1 MSKPLRLLLVEDNST
16 DRLLVREYLADQ
28 MDVAYQLE
36 TAGTMAE
43 CLEQLGQNHYD
54 ALLVDL
60 NLPDSNGNQTLL
72 KILSHAPDTP
82 VIVLTGIG
90 DRADGLNAMQLGAQD
105 FLVKGDFHS
114 ELLVRTIRYSIER
127 HNFSL
132 QLRQMATQLK
142 ERTQQLS
149 KSEAHIRELINISED
164 ALLVVDQD
172 EKVHFANPA
181 ACELLQQPYDSLI
194 GSRFDY
200 DWRNAP
206 NHELLLPTK
215 SGETCFVEVRHAM
228 THWNEHRA
236 YLLTMRDVTRRKRA
250 QEDLMLFRRLIDQ
263 AEDSIVVIDVE
274 TGGIDDCNESFLQ
287 WLGYTRKEMLK
298 LHVWDINHNITPDNW
313 VEYYTTVLN
322 SPMRY
327 QADFTTIDGHTIQV
341 EASVKS
347 VYLGKHYLIAL
358 VQDISERMKIEAQLR
373 QDAEILSRIDDA
385 IIILDADFKVTYW
398 NDGATRLLGWTPR
411 ERMGLPIMDM
421 APQAD
426 DREIAKLLN
435 KTLVGEIQH
444 IERNIL
450 DKDRLQLWVEWDS
463 HPILKDDK
471 TPLGVMIIL
480 RDIEERRS
488 LEAQLRHSQKME
500 AIGTLAGGIA
510 HDFNN
515 IMAAIRGY
523 TELVYR
529 RCDDESLK
537 RDLGTVLKSSERATS
552 LIDNILT
559 FSRKQPESR
568 SPLHLQDALTECL
581 QLLRATLPAT
591 ISIKS
596 CIDESAPSILGNH
609 EQIQQIILNLGNNAM
624 QAMPNRSG
632 ELCICLET
640 EIIDAGSSQKNIQLQ
655 PGVYACISISD
666 SGTGMSPEI
675 KERIFEPFFTTKVPG
690 EGTGL
695 GLSMVHGIMESY
707 NGSIQVDSAPGQ
719 GTTFRL
725 YFPAHGDVV
734 AEIDS
739 QNGEAAR
746 GSGERIL
753 FVDDEELLAELGQ
766 EALQA
771 LGYEVSICLDPK
783 SALQKLEAGEEF
795 DLIITDQTMPDMTG
809 LEMSKQILRKWPD
822 QKIIISTGYSPT
834 LTLEIAKS
842 EGLKNLIHKPVS
854 ITQLSEAVASAL
866 GDCIESRA
874 TSGIN

>member
-1 MSKPLRLLLVEDNST
+1 MSNPLSLLLVEDNST

-28 MDVAYQLE
+28 MDVDYLLD
-36 TAGTMAE
+36 TACSMAE
-43 CLEQLGQNHYD
+43 CLQQLGQNHYD

-72 KILSHAPDTP
+72 KILDHAPEIP
-82 VIVLTGIG
+82 VIVMTGIG
-90 DRADGLNAMQLGAQD
+90 DRADGLHAMQLGAQD

-132 QLRQMATQLK
+132 QLRQMAAQLK

-172 EKVHFANPA
+172 EKVQFANPA
-181 ACELLQQPYDSLI
+181 ACELLLQQYDHLI

-215 SGETCFVEVRHAM
+215 SGETCFVEVRHAI
-228 THWNEHRA
+228 THWNEQSA
-236 YLLTMRDVTRRKRA
+236 YLLTMRDVTSRKRA

-287 WLGYTRKEMLK
+287 WLGYTRNEMLK
-298 LHVWDINHNITPDNW
+298 LHVWDINHDITPNNW
-313 VEYYTTVLN
+313 VEYYTAVLN

-358 VQDISERMKIEAQLR
+358 IQDISERMKVEAQLR

-385 IIILDADFKVTYW
+385 IIILDSDFKVTYW

-411 ERMGLPIMDM
+411 ERLGLPIMDI

-435 KTLVGEIQH
+435 KTLVGEVQH

-450 DKDRLQLWVEWDS
+450 NKDRLQLWVEWDS

-471 TPLGVMIIL
+471 NPLGVMIIL
-480 RDIEERRS
+480 RNIEERRS

-523 TELVYR
+523 TELAYR
-529 RCDDESLK
+529 RCEDESLK

-568 SPLHLQDALTECL
+568 SPLYLQDALAECL

-596 CIDESAPSILGNH
+596 NIDESAPSILGNH
-609 EQIQQIILNLGNNAM
+609 EQIQQIVLNLGNNAM

-632 ELCICLET
+632 KLCISLET
-640 EIIDAGSSQKNIQLQ
+640 VIIDTDSSQKNIQLQ

-666 SGTGMSPEI
+666 TGIGMSPEI

-707 NGSIQVDSAPGQ
+707 NGSIQVDSAPDQ

-725 YFPAHGDVV
+725 YFPAHGDAV

-739 QNGEAAR
+739 QNGEAAW

-771 LGYEVSICLDPK
+771 LGYRVSICLNPK
-783 SALQKLEAGEEF
+783 SALQKLEAGEVF
-795 DLIITDQTMPDMTG
+795 DLIITDQTMPEMTG
-809 LEMSKQILRKWPD
+809 LEMSKRILRKRPD

-834 LTLEIAKS
+834 LTLEIAKA

-866 GDCIESRA
+866 GDCTESRA